1 MRNLVPI
8 TRPMG
13 AADLTQAAEDA
24 GKLALALSDLAQR
37 GAAYEAATGAAIAV
51 VDADKAVKTP
61 ILYGQYA
68 ARTIRTSL

>member
-24 GKLALALSDLAQR
+24 GKLALALSDLAR
-37 GAAYEAATGAAIAV
+37 RLKREGNEPIATNAQIGHFIA
-51 VDADKAVKTP
+51 DWSQTAE
-61 ILYGQYA
+61 G
-68 ARTIRTSL
+68 

>member
-24 GKLALALSDLAQR
+24 GKLALALSDLAH
-37 GAAYEAATGAAIAV
+37 GVAAYEAATGAAIAV
-51 VDADKAVKTP
+51 NEPIATNAQIGHFIADWSQT
-61 ILYGQYA
+61 A
-68 ARTIRTSL
+68 AG